1 MKPGSASALTS
12 TATTT
17 DMQWQG
23 VALNELSDEQLD
35 AAEAYMINAVEKTR
49 DHYQLMVDGYR
60 ALGLERQRRL
70 GDEILPRRPD
80 NRTLN

>member
-1 MKPGSASALTS
+1 MKFQGSDLIDLTD
-12 TATTT
+12 A
-17 DMQWQG
+17 
-23 VALNELSDEQLD
+23 ELD
-35 AAEAYMINAVEKTR
+35 AAEVYMINAVEKTR

-60 ALGLERQRRL
+60 AVGLERQRRL

>member
-1 MKPGSASALTS
+1 MKFQGSDLASLTD
-12 TATTT
+12 A
-17 DMQWQG
+17 
-23 VALNELSDEQLD
+23 ELD
-35 AAEAYMINAVEKTR
+35 AAEVYMINAVEKTR

-60 ALGLERQRRL
+60 AVGLERQRRL